1 MGQMD
6 QLEKVVKTPGISG
19 REKTISKLLK
29 EYYAPRI
36 M

>member
-19 REKTISKLLK
+19 IEKTISKLTRG
-29 EYYAPRI
+29 AS
-36 M
+36 